1 MLRLPIIGDSG
12 CPAWA
17 GLYAIS
23 ASSDCYTK
31 AALAPA
37 KIVDGQGDVFPK
49 DSPSRTA
56 IHDYSRLPRIL
67 TDAGAAFSPRAF
79 CFGPAGHPECWR
91 LPVTGVPTIVQV
103 FTSRGMYE

>member
-17 GLYAIS
+17 GLSAIS
-23 ASSDCYTK
+23 ASCDRYIHVAS
-31 AALAPA
+31 APA

-56 IHDYSRLPRIL
+56 IHDYSRLPCIP
-67 TDAGAAFSPRAF
+67 TDAGDAFSLRAF
-79 CFGPAGHPECWR
+79 CFGSAGHPECWKR
-91 LPVTGVPTIVQV
+91 PVKGVLTLVQA

>member
-17 GLYAIS
+17 GLSALS
-23 ASSDCYTK
+23 ASCEHSMTE
-31 AALAPA
+31 ALAPA

-56 IHDYSRLPRIL
+56 IHDYSRLPRIPM
-67 TDAGAAFSPRAF
+67 DAGDAFSLRAF
-79 CFGPAGHPECWR
+79 CFGPAGHPECLKR
-91 LPVTGVPTIVQV
+91 PAKGVSTTVQA